1 MRGRFAICESSP
13 VKIKIFAR
21 GYLEGV
27 KRTKNF

>member
-21 GYLEGV
+21 GYFRGPEE
-27 KRTKNF
+27 R